1 MIRAYQEIYVNKIQ
15 RRIGVLFDYAIN
27 VLGINCNKFID
38 IFSSCKYAKYIENG
52 YLYYVVGKS
61 GIEIAL
67 DLFEAELRNLEIKQ
81 FENYNRTIDY
91 WIGWAISYYQWYSNR
106 SFNEIFNILKYSDL
120 EKMYY
125 KYHEVDILKFVEELD
140 IIMQN
145 HNKETNLKR
154 IRNLYGI
161 SQNELAKLSNVNKR
175 SIQMYEEKYK
185 NINKA
190 NVITIYMLSKALGC
204 QIEDLLEK

>member
-1 MIRAYQEIYVNKIQ
+1 MIHAYQEIYVNKIQ

-27 VLGINCNKFID
+27 ELGINCYKVID
-38 IFSSCKYAKYIENG
+38 VFSSSKYAKYIENG

-67 DLFEAELRNLEIKQ
+67 DLFEEEIRNLEIKQ

-120 EKMYY
+120 EKLYY
-125 KYHEVDILKFVEELD
+125 KYHETDILKFAEELD
-140 IIMQN
+140 IIIKNNYQ
-145 HNKETNLKR
+145 ETNLKR
-154 IRNLYGI
+154 IRILYGI

-185 NINKA
+185 DINKA

-204 QIEDLLEK
+204 QMEDLLEK